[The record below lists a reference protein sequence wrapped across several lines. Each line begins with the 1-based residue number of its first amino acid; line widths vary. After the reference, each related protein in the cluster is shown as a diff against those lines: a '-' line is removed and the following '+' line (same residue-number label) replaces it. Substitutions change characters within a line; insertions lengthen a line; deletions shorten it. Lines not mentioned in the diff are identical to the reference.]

1 MNSEWISDYLNNER
15 PTEIKE
21 VVVKLCDTILR
32 MENYIYSLED
42 KMKKMNHNMSEKK
55 TILSAP
61 NYVPTHTLSEWITY
75 CPIHVGHMEN
85 VFKNTV
91 LEGFKQYI
99 LVCLEFSTTMLI
111 PLTVLDGKPKRLFGF
126 YSATEDS
133 DSEQEGD
140 ETNISDIHVKESVT
154 TPICKWQIITE
165 QHIHIF
171 IEDVWRKMLEF
182 YYTYPREPDE
192 DETQRDLNKKKLL
205 SMRKL
210 LVEKHVKE
218 IERFLMKHLKQKI

>member
-1 MNSEWISDYLNNER
+1 MNSEWIRDYLNNEKS
-15 PTEIKE
+15 EEMGE

-42 KMKKMNHNMSEKK
+42 KLKKMNTHMSEKK
-55 TILSAP
+55 AVLSAP
-61 NYVPTHTLSEWITY
+61 NYIPTHTLSEWITY
-75 CPIHVGHMEN
+75 CPINSSHMEN

-111 PLTVLDGKPKRLFGF
+111 PLTTLEGKPKRLFVF
-126 YSATEDS
+126 SSVTDDS

-140 ETNISDIHVKESVT
+140 ETSISNVHLKESVV
-154 TPICKWQIITE
+154 ISISKWKIMTE
-165 QHIHIF
+165 QQIHMF
-171 IEDVWRKMLEF
+171 IEDIWRKMLEF
-182 YYTYPREPDE
+182 YYTSPREPDA

-205 SMRKL
+205 SMRKI
-210 LVEKHVKE
+210 LVEKHGKE
-218 IERFLMKHLKQKI
+218 VERFLMKHLKQKI